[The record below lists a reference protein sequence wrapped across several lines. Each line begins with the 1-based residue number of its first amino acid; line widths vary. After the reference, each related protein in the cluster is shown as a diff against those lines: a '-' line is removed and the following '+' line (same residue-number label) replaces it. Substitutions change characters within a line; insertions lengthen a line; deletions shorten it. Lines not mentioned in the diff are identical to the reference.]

1 MSERS
6 FSFQIFFSLLGTGGG
21 LGLVLLGLLSSP
33 PVMQHF
39 YQPRGL
45 LILGGGLLAV
55 IWMSFSPTE
64 LRQSLRL
71 LWDVLSGASA
81 PDCEGVLKES
91 VMLASRSREAEGQ
104 EVKLYREIKPYLS
117 HAMLRAGLD
126 LLIAGY
132 DARMVK
138 ETLQTRQ
145 RQELMQYQTAEQV
158 LKTCLQASW
167 MLGLAGGLVAILRTQ
182 LLQNADTLQR
192 YLSGIALPIALGL
205 LLSMLL
211 FYPLLRQV
219 QLQRSQ
225 WQNYLD
231 MNIAAVLLLQG
242 RHHALF
248 LETVLR
254 AFLPVQPPA
263 AAPPPPR
270 PAAAPVMAAVP
281 APGFQQAL
289 QQEQHPTAAD
299 TLPAD
304 AGAEGLSKEQLKR
317 FRPVQPRKPQP

>member
-33 PVMQHF
+33 PVLQHF

-55 IWMSFSPTE
+55 IWMSFSPGE

-71 LWDVLSGASA
+71 LWDLLSGASS
-81 PDCEGVLKES
+81 PDCEGLLKES
-91 VMLASRSREAEGQ
+91 VMLASRSRESEGQ
-104 EVKLYREIKPYLS
+104 EAKLYREIKPYLS
-117 HAMLRAGLD
+117 HPMLRAGLD
-126 LLIAGY
+126 LLMAGY
-132 DARMVK
+132 DAPMVK

-145 RQELMQYQTAEQV
+145 RQEMMQYHTAEQV
-158 LKTCLQASW
+158 LKTCLRASW
-167 MLGLAGGLVAILRTQ
+167 MLGLAGGLTAVLRTQ

-211 FYPLLRQV
+211 FYPLLRQLE
-219 QLQRSQ
+219 LQRRK

-231 MNIAAVLLLQG
+231 MNISAVLLLQG

-248 LETVLR
+248 LETVLK
-254 AFLPVQPPA
+254 AFLPEQTAQPLPA
-263 AAPPPPR
+263 PSAR
-270 PAAAPVMAAVP
+270 PAAMSAAP
-281 APGFQQAL
+281 APAATGFQQAL
-289 QQEQHPTAAD
+289 QQEHAPDAPVTPD
-299 TLPAD
+299 TS
-304 AGAEGLSKEQLKR
+304 AEGLSKEQLKR
-317 FRPVQPRKPQP
+317 FRPVQPRKSQP

>member
-33 PVMQHF
+33 PVLQHF

-55 IWMSFSPTE
+55 IWMSFSPAE

-71 LWDVLSGASA
+71 LWELLSGAST

-104 EVKLYREIKPYLS
+104 EAKLYREIKPYLS
-117 HAMLRAGLD
+117 HPMLQTGLE

-145 RQELMQYQTAEQV
+145 RQEMMQYHTAEQV

-167 MLGLAGGLVAILRTQ
+167 MLGLAGGLTAVLRTQ

-211 FYPLLRQV
+211 FYPLLRQLE
-219 QLQRSQ
+219 LQRQQ

-231 MNIAAVLLLQG
+231 MNISAVLLLQG

-248 LETVLR
+248 LETVLK
-254 AFLPVQPPA
+254 AFLPVQAVQSLPAPVARPAAMPVAATPPA
-263 AAPPPPR
+263 A
-270 PAAAPVMAAVP
+270 
-281 APGFQQAL
+281 GFQQAL
-289 QQEQHPTAAD
+289 QQEQTPISPAE
-299 TLPAD
+299 AD
-304 AGAEGLSKEQLKR
+304 ASAEGLSKEQLKR

>member
-33 PVMQHF
+33 PVMQNF

-55 IWMSFSPTE
+55 TWMSFSPTE

-71 LWDVLSGASA
+71 LWDVLSGASS

-104 EVKLYREIKPYLS
+104 EAKLYREIKPYLS

-132 DARMVK
+132 DAQMVK

-145 RQELMQYQTAEQV
+145 RQELMQYQTTEQV

-167 MLGLAGGLVAILRTQ
+167 MLGLAGGLTAILRTQ

-192 YLSGIALPIALGL
+192 YLSGIALPMALGL

-254 AFLPVQPPA
+254 AFLPVQTAVPA
-263 AAPPPPR
+263 PPPR
-270 PAAAPVMAAVP
+270 PAAAPVMAAAP
-281 APGFQQAL
+281 AAGFQQAL
-289 QQEQHPTAAD
+289 QQEQYPPAAEAP
-299 TLPAD
+299 PAD
-304 AGAEGLSKEQLKR
+304 AGADGLSKEQLKR